1 MAVILLGSMSF
12 LDQLKHMTEVSD
24 FEMETSTLSVIKEE
38 GQVFIV
44 FSSLDHDM
52 QCVKSQFATCFYRFG
67 LN

>member
-44 FSSLDHDM
+44 LFHL
-52 QCVKSQFATCFYRFG
+52 
-67 LN
+67 